1 LSLGPA
7 PEQRTDTLCVY
18 ETPEGVD
25 LTLSAAGPPARAA
38 ALAIDALIKGALY
51 LVLVPLTALSG
62 LGLGLLFLGVFL
74 IEWFYPVYFE
84 LRSGATPGKR
94 AMGLAVIA
102 EDGTPVTP
110 AASLIRNLLRVV
122 DFLPV
127 AYGAGLICTLVD
139 PRFRRLGDLAAGTL
153 VVHVPPAGA
162 GRDIPARE
170 PIVPPSALPHELQQ
184 AILDYAERA
193 QRLSPQRREELA
205 AALGR
210 LAERQGVGTEATLLG
225 YANWLVRGR

>member
-1 LSLGPA
+1 M
-7 PEQRTDTLCVY
+7 
-18 ETPEGVD
+18 
-25 LTLSAAGPPARAA
+25 
-38 ALAIDALIKGALY
+38 
-51 LVLVPLTALSG
+51 
-62 LGLGLLFLGVFL
+62 FLGVFL

-94 AMGLAVIA
+94 ALGLAVVA

-139 PRFRRLGDLAAGTL
+139 HRFRRLGDLAAGTL
-153 VVHVPPAGA
+153 VVHVRPADA

-170 PIVPPSALPHELQQ
+170 PIVPPSALPPELQQ
-184 AILDYAERA
+184 AILDYAERV
-193 QRLSPQRREELA
+193 QRLSAERREELA
-205 AALGR
+205 AALGG
-210 LAERQGVGTEATLLG
+210 LAGRRGGGAEATLLG